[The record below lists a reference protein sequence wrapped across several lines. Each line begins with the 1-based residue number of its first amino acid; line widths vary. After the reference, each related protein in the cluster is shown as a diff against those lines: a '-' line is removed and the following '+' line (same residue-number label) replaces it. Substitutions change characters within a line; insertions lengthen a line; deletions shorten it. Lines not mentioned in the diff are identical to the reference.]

1 MNAIG
6 AVQWENWEA
15 WPDKNQYCYVESPES
30 VPCGQGRV
38 SLYSAEV
45 ETAADIQATV
55 NFAVRY
61 NIKLAIKNTGH
72 DFLGR
77 SSAPNSLQ
85 LNTYKMKNITVNN
98 DFVPAVYPGTTPP
111 APVKAVTVAAG
122 VQLHAM
128 YEYLNTQN
136 VIVVGGSANTVGI
149 AGGYLQGG
157 GHSLMGHIAG
167 MGSDNALEFKVVTAA
182 VLLVISYFMY
192 AADTLASIGYPYHG

>member
-1 MNAIG
+1 
-6 AVQWENWEA
+6 
-15 WPDKNQYCYVESPES
+15 
-30 VPCGQGRV
+30 V

-55 NFAVRY
+55 NFAVQY
-61 NIKLAIKNTGH
+61 NIKLAIKNAGH

-85 LNTYKMKNITVNN
+85 LNTYKMKNITINN
-98 DFVPAVYPGTTPP
+98 SFVPAVCPGTTPP
-111 APVKAVTVAAG
+111 PPVKAVTVAAG
-122 VQLHAM
+122 VQLHLM

-157 GHSLMGHIAG
+157 HSLMGWIAG
-167 MGSDNALEFKVVTAA
+167 MGSDNALEFQMVTAS
-182 VLLVISYFMY
+182 VLLPHLHFGIFSRYFFVNR
-192 AADTLASIGYPYHG
+192 AFS